1 MFSNNKRRDKQ
12 SKRMSGGI
20 VFEDM
25 HNRESAFGK
34 LGQTFRHI
42 RYKHLATAKI
52 YFGKCIVLQKIM
64 V

>member
-1 MFSNNKRRDKQ
+1 
-12 SKRMSGGI
+12 MSGGI

-42 RYKHLATAKI
+42 RYKQLATAKI
-52 YFGKCIVLQKIM
+52 YFWEVYSFTKNNGLI
-64 V
+64 